1 MSFILSFLV
10 CFISFLI
17 GKYHK
22 EIISLYLRKKIKK
35 IPKKSELKINH
46 SKYNF
51 DTADL
56 KMVFLVRQ
64 DLGMGKGKI
73 AAQVAHAAVGLFDD
87 IISGKNEYQQSAL
100 EYWNTFGA
108 KKIVLKAP
116 NLDSI
121 INVSKLCKEAKLT
134 YVVISDA
141 GHTQIPAG
149 SVTVIGIG
157 PDASEKID
165 KITGG
170 FKLMG

>member
-1 MSFILSFLV
+1 
-10 CFISFLI
+10 
-17 GKYHK
+17 
-22 EIISLYLRKKIKK
+22 
-35 IPKKSELKINH
+35 
-46 SKYNF
+46 
-51 DTADL
+51 
-56 KMVFLVRQ
+56 MVFLVRQ

-116 NLDSI
+116 NLDTI
-121 INVSKLCKEAKLT
+121 INVSKLCKEAKLP

-149 SVTVIGIG
+149 SVTVLGVG
-157 PDASEKID
+157 PDSSEKID